1 MRKNLAKFHFFFFPT
16 RMPKRT
22 NDKISKTV
30 YVLYANNHV
39 DCSKTAESLIEGI
52 YDTRDKAVRAAL
64 KTQEMKGLVDY
75 QEAFEDLLLLEYQ
88 QNKIPKTED
97 NRFKLFQMVCKI
109 QTNKAKG
116 SYFKVKAYT
125 IK

>member
-1 MRKNLAKFHFFFFPT
+1 
-16 RMPKRT
+16 MPKRT

-30 YVLYANNHV
+30 YVLYATNHV
-39 DCSKTAESLIEGI
+39 DCSKTAETLIEGI

-88 QNKIPKTED
+88 KNKIPKTED

-109 QTNKAKG
+109 QTNKATG